1 MKHGSKAKAHP
12 GPSTKEKVYLTYPPH
27 LLTEPLIYWVGHKF
41 KVVTSIRGASIS
53 NDIGLVAVE
62 LEGSRG
68 EIDRA
73 IAWLRSQ
80 GVQVEPIE
88 KNIIE

>member
-1 MKHGSKAKAHP
+1 MKQGTKSKS
-12 GPSTKEKVYLTYPPH
+12 PSSLSMKEKFYLTYPSR

-41 KVVTSIRGASIS
+41 KVITNIRGASIS
-53 NDIGLVAVE
+53 DEMGLVALE
-62 LEGSRG
+62 LEGPRA

-73 IAWLRSQ
+73 ITWLRSQ

-88 KNIIE
+88 KNVIE